1 MMDKGQSSFAVLFLF
16 LMEYPLHLCV
26 PYAGEFKPVRQ
37 TTGVITPLC
46 CRFSFPDYFPL
57 ERQPNVTKQPIQF
70 GKQFRLVHGA
80 IPRPRAPSTT
90 PMQPPASTDDEKS
103 EPARTTLGFIGYS
116 MGLNTNPWN
125 AAWIPHRPALV
136 KVITVAC
143 IALTI
148 ALIFGTI
155 ISYVIYRLVEAE
167 EKQQLASL
175 YKNIKIPS
183 LGDEEE
189 FFEDESQDESTY
201 LLPENEKELENFIHS
216 VIRSKRRKH
225 FEKKRWT
232 AAQNL
237 VKEVEVKDPAQPAK
251 AGRL

>member
-1 MMDKGQSSFAVLFLF
+1 MMDKVQRSFAVLFLF
-16 LMEYPLHLCV
+16 LMECPLHLCV
-26 PYAGEFKPVRQ
+26 PYAGEFKPLGQ
-37 TTGVITPLC
+37 TT
-46 CRFSFPDYFPL
+46 
-57 ERQPNVTKQPIQF
+57 
-70 GKQFRLVHGA
+70 A
-80 IPRPRAPSTT
+80 PRTT
-90 PMQPPASTDDEKS
+90 PMQPPASTDDDKS

-116 MGLNTNPWN
+116 MGLNTSPWN

-136 KVITVAC
+136 KVITIAC

-148 ALIFGTI
+148 ALIFGITV
-155 ISYVIYRLVEAE
+155 SYMIYRLVEAE

-189 FFEDESQDESTY
+189 FFEDGGQDESTY

-225 FEKKRWT
+225 FEKKRLN
-232 AAQNL
+232 AAQSL
-237 VKEVEVKDPAQPAK
+237 VKEVKVKDPVHTAE
-251 AGRL
+251 AGSP

>member
-1 MMDKGQSSFAVLFLF
+1 MDKVQSSFAVLFLF
-16 LMEYPLHLCV
+16 LIECPLHLCV
-26 PYAGEFKPVRQ
+26 PYAGEFKPLGQ
-37 TTGVITPLC
+37 TTGM
-46 CRFSFPDYFPL
+46 DHFPL

-70 GKQFRLVHGA
+70 GKQFHMVHGA
-80 IPRPRAPSTT
+80 IPKPRALRAT
-90 PMQPPASTDDEKS
+90 PMQPPAST
-103 EPARTTLGFIGYS
+103 
-116 MGLNTNPWN
+116 
-125 AAWIPHRPALV
+125 AWIPHRPALV

-148 ALIFGTI
+148 ALIFGTTI
-155 ISYVIYRLVEAE
+155 AYVIYRLVEAE

-189 FFEDESQDESTY
+189 FFEDEGEDESTY

-225 FEKKRWT
+225 FEKKRMN
-232 AAQNL
+232 AAQHL
-237 VKEVEVKDPAQPAK
+237 IKGARAEDPVHTAE
-251 AGRL
+251 AGSP

>member
-1 MMDKGQSSFAVLFLF
+1 M
-16 LMEYPLHLCV
+16 
-26 PYAGEFKPVRQ
+26 
-37 TTGVITPLC
+37 
-46 CRFSFPDYFPL
+46 
-57 ERQPNVTKQPIQF
+57 KQPVQF
-70 GKQFRLVHGA
+70 GKQFHMVHGA
-80 IPRPRAPSTT
+80 IPKPRAPPAT
-90 PMQPPASTDDEKS
+90 PMQPPASTDDEKN
-103 EPARTTLGFIGYS
+103 EPARTTLGFIAYS

-148 ALIFGTI
+148 ALIFGTTI
-155 ISYVIYRLVEAE
+155 AYVIYRLVEAE

-189 FFEDESQDESTY
+189 FFEDEGQDESTY

-225 FEKKRWT
+225 FEKKRMN

-237 VKEVEVKDPAQPAK
+237 IKAVRAEDPAHTAE
-251 AGRL
+251 AGSP

>member
-1 MMDKGQSSFAVLFLF
+1 MDKVPISFAVLFLF
-16 LMEYPLHLCV
+16 SMEYPLHLCV

-37 TTGVITPLC
+37 TTGVITPHC
-46 CRFSFPDYFPL
+46 CRFSFPDHFPL
-57 ERQPNVTKQPIQF
+57 ERQPNVTKQPIQL
-70 GKQFRLVHGA
+70 GKQFLHQPVFSRS
-80 IPRPRAPSTT
+80 AP
-90 PMQPPASTDDEKS
+90 
-103 EPARTTLGFIGYS
+103 FV
-116 MGLNTNPWN
+116 GLDLKLPCNILFYLKT
-125 AAWIPHRPALV
+125 AVPALV
-136 KVITVAC
+136 KVITIAC

-148 ALIFGTI
+148 ALLFGTI

-189 FFEDESQDESTY
+189 FLEDESQDESTY

-225 FEKKRWT
+225 LEKKRLN

-237 VKEVEVKDPAQPAK
+237 VKEVEVKDPARPAR
-251 AGRL
+251 AGGL

>member
-1 MMDKGQSSFAVLFLF
+1 MLKLNLQYFGHLMRRTDSFKKTLMLGKIEDGRRRGQQSMRWLDGITD
-16 LMEYPLHLCV
+16 P
-26 PYAGEFKPVRQ
+26 
-37 TTGVITPLC
+37 TGI
-46 CRFSFPDYFPL
+46 
-57 ERQPNVTKQPIQF
+57 
-70 GKQFRLVHGA
+70 RLN
-80 IPRPRAPSTT
+80 
-90 PMQPPASTDDEKS
+90 DEKN
-103 EPARTTLGFIGYS
+103 EPARTTLGFIAYS

-148 ALIFGTI
+148 ALIFGTTI
-155 ISYVIYRLVEAE
+155 AYVIYRLVEAE

-189 FFEDESQDESTY
+189 FFEEEGQDESTY

-216 VIRSKRRKH
+216 VIRSKRREH
-225 FEKKRWT
+225 FEKKRMN

-237 VKEVEVKDPAQPAK
+237 IKAVRAEDPAHTAE
-251 AGRL
+251 AGSP

>member
-1 MMDKGQSSFAVLFLF
+1 
-16 LMEYPLHLCV
+16 HL
-26 PYAGEFKPVRQ
+26 
-37 TTGVITPLC
+37 
-46 CRFSFPDYFPL
+46 
-57 ERQPNVTKQPIQF
+57 
-70 GKQFRLVHGA
+70 
-80 IPRPRAPSTT
+80 APSTT
-90 PMQPPASTDDEKS
+90 PTQPPASTVIS
-103 EPARTTLGFIGYS
+103 PSVTPSPPAFTETPILWHLMGRADSFKKTLMLGKIEGRRRRGQQRMRCEGALFTSVVSNSVTLWTVACQASLS
-116 MGLNTNPWN
+116 MGFSRQEYWT
-125 AAWIPHRPALV
+125 WIPHRPALV
-136 KVITVAC
+136 KVITIAC

-189 FFEDESQDESTY
+189 FLEDESQDESTY

-225 FEKKRWT
+225 LEKKRLN
-232 AAQNL
+232 AAQTL
-237 VKEVEVKDPAQPAK
+237 VKEVEVKDPARPARV
-251 AGRL
+251 GGL

>member
-1 MMDKGQSSFAVLFLF
+1 
-16 LMEYPLHLCV
+16 
-26 PYAGEFKPVRQ
+26 
-37 TTGVITPLC
+37 
-46 CRFSFPDYFPL
+46 
-57 ERQPNVTKQPIQF
+57 
-70 GKQFRLVHGA
+70 
-80 IPRPRAPSTT
+80 
-90 PMQPPASTDDEKS
+90 MQPPASTDDEKN
-103 EPARTTLGFIGYS
+103 EPARTTLGFIAYS

-125 AAWIPHRPALV
+125 AAWIPRRPALV

-148 ALIFGTI
+148 ALIFGTT

-189 FFEDESQDESTY
+189 FFEDEGQDESTY

-216 VIRSKRRKH
+216 VIRSKRRQH
-225 FEKKRWT
+225 FEKKRMS
-232 AAQNL
+232 AAPNL
-237 VKEVEVKDPAQPAK
+237 IKEVKVKDPVHPAK
-251 AGRL
+251 AGGP